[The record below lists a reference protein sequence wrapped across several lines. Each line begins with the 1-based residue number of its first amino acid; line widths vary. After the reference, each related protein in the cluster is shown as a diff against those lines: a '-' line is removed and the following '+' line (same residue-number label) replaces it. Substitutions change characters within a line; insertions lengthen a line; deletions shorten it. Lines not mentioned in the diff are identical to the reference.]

1 MYLLAPR
8 NRQNILRPKRPAML
22 DAILNFV
29 KKRDTKF
36 TIYDAVFGKNYNAD
50 MSPSFASIVT
60 SCIVGQ

>member
-1 MYLLAPR
+1 
-8 NRQNILRPKRPAML
+8 ML

-36 TIYDAVFGKNYNAD
+36 TIYDVVFRKNYNAD
-50 MSPSFASIVT
+50 MSPSFVSIVI